1 MDNETYKALAR
12 ARIERAKELLDEAEE
27 LLVKEKYKSAKEKKP
42 GVNKVAFGDKML
54 IEGIV

>member
-27 LLVKEKYKSAKEKKP
+27 LLVKEK
-42 GVNKVAFGDKML
+42 
-54 IEGIV
+54 